1 MRRHLWILLGL
12 VSLGLG
18 LVGAVVPLLP
28 TTVFMIFA
36 AFAFGKGS
44 PRLRAW
50 IETHPRFG
58 PPVRR
63 WQRERAIA
71 PRHKRAAAIA
81 MAAGFGLS
89 LALRVPGWVLAVQAL
104 CLIGAAA
111 FVLTRPDGSG

>member
-1 MRRHLWILLGL
+1 MRRFFWILLGL
-12 VSLGLG
+12 ISLGLG
-18 LVGAVVPLLP
+18 LVGVVVPLLP

-36 AFAFGKGS
+36 AYAFSRGS
-44 PRLRAW
+44 PRLQAW

-63 WQRERAIA
+63 WQREGAIA
-71 PRHKRAAAIA
+71 PGHKRAAVLA

-89 LALRVPGWVLAVQAL
+89 LALRLPAWALAVQAL
-104 CLIGAAA
+104 CLAGAAA

>member
-50 IETHPRFG
+50 I
-58 PPVRR
+58 
-63 WQRERAIA
+63 
-71 PRHKRAAAIA
+71 
-81 MAAGFGLS
+81 
-89 LALRVPGWVLAVQAL
+89 
-104 CLIGAAA
+104 
-111 FVLTRPDGSG
+111 